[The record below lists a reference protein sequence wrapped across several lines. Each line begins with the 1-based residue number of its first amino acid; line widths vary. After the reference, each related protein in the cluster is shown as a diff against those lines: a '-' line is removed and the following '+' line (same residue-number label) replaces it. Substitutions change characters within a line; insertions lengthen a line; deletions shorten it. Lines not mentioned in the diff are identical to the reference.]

1 MSSPNSSTHAF
12 LCCLF
17 SPVPSLSSDLDHF
30 PLLSLFSPSSLSSS
44 SSLFH
49 SDIHYRICIIMSDSA
64 AIITYIGFALTII
77 SVAGLSWSLRSN
89 HRVKE
94 ELRERLEAIK
104 RAVDTNVG
112 IVRILNGAT
121 RALADRII
129 KLETRLAAQDIEA
142 RAAQGTAQTMPAGP
156 TIPRFS

>member
-1 MSSPNSSTHAF
+1 
-12 LCCLF
+12 
-17 SPVPSLSSDLDHF
+17 
-30 PLLSLFSPSSLSSS
+30 
-44 SSLFH
+44 
-49 SDIHYRICIIMSDSA
+49 MSDSA